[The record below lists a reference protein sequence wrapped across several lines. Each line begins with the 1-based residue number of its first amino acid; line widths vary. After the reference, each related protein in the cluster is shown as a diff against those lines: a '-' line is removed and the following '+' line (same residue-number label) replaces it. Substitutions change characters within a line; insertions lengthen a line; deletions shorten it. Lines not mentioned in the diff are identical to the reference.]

1 MSGKT
6 GAGRHSRHVSEDFM
20 RPAVLLLAALLAIA
34 LSSPGFTAPIPC
46 PVTEGVGVGA
56 VRIGMPAAEALRLA
70 GTPAGRV
77 TGARAQETVYLFAT
91 TLAQITVEGGL
102 VSRIATRHSTCV
114 TGQGVRI
121 GDSETRVRIAYE
133 RAPGSLRGRAG
144 AVTRYVFPF
153 TGVEFVLTDGRVTLI
168 EVFRPDALPAR
179 VTPTPA
185 AAGGE
190 SPVVFRSL
198 AGRAE
203 GTSFV
208 VTGQVANAGA
218 PLALFV
224 EVVLLGPEGRRVA
237 EGTTT
242 LVPNPIG
249 GGRTG
254 AFELR
259 LPFDDIVTRFVVTVR
274 PMNRPTL
281 AVAVSS
287 QEVKEVG
294 QFADVVVERL
304 LEVTILGATLERG
317 SGTFAAVTN
326 RSSLKI
332 TGLVLEIEM
341 RRTCTVTTVGNPLQP
356 TPRPTPGTS
365 TFVDIRKGT
374 VRIAELA
381 PNARVEVPIDLSA
394 TGPCLGAGAEWQ
406 ASWKV
411 LSAKVEEEKK

>member
-1 MSGKT
+1 
-6 GAGRHSRHVSEDFM
+6 M
-20 RPAVLLLAALLAIA
+20 RLAVPLIAAALLAAAGPSPA
-34 LSSPGFTAPIPC
+34 LSAPIPC
-46 PVTEGVGVGA
+46 PVTEGVGLGVI
-56 VRIGMPAAEALRLA
+56 RIGMGAAEALRLA

-77 TGARAQETVYLFAT
+77 TGARAAETVYLFAT

-121 GDSETRVRIAYE
+121 GDSEVRVRLAYE
-133 RAPGSLRGRAG
+133 RAPASLRGRAG

-179 VTPTPA
+179 VAPTPA

-190 SPVVFRSL
+190 ATVVIRSL

-203 GTSFV
+203 GTVFI
-208 VTGQVANAGA
+208 VTGSVSNAGA

-224 EVVLLGPEGRRVA
+224 EVVLLGADGRRVA

-254 AFELR
+254 AFEVR
-259 LPFDDIVTRFVVTVR
+259 LAFDDIVTRFVVTVR

-281 AVAVSS
+281 AVATSS
-287 QEVKEVG
+287 QDIKEVG
-294 QFADVVVERL
+294 QFTDVVLERL
-304 LEVTILGATLERG
+304 LEVTVLGATLERA
-317 SGTFAAVTN
+317 SGTYAAVTN

-332 TGLVLEIEM
+332 TGLVLEIQM
-341 RRTCTVTTVGNPLQP
+341 RRTCRNAGGTFFPSPSGGTVE
-356 TPRPTPGTS
+356 
-365 TFVDIRKGT
+365 DIRKGT
-374 VRIAELA
+374 IRIGELP

-406 ASWKV
+406 ATWKV